1 MKYIVMLGDG
11 MADRPVPALGGKT
24 PLEAAYTPNMDFL
37 AQNGVTGM
45 ARTVPEGMPPGSD
58 TANLSVMGYDPK
70 VYYSG
75 RSPLEAVS
83 MGVELAPDDVAYR
96 CNLVTLSDTPALED
110 AKMVDYSAGEISTAE
125 AAELIACLDAAF
137 HTDDCALYAGISY
150 RHCLVLRRTQ
160 TGSDCTPPHDLSGQP
175 VRGHLP
181 SGRHGA
187 RLCEMMERSRALLRD
202 HPVNQARIARGLRPA
217 NACWF
222 WGEGTRP
229 ALTSFEQLYGVRGGV
244 ISAVDLIK
252 GIAICAGLDSVDVPG
267 ATGNVDTNFAG
278 KGQAALE
285 LLQNGHD
292 FVYIH
297 VEAPDEC
304 GHRGEAENKVAS
316 IELIDREI
324 LGRILP
330 ALRESSEP
338 FSVLLMPDHPT
349 PLSIRTHTSD
359 PVPFALYRSDTVPDA
374 CWRPPAYTEAHAT
387 STRLMLLEGHRM
399 MEWLLRG
406 RFPENFSKSC

>member
-1 MKYIVMLGDG
+1 
-11 MADRPVPALGGKT
+11 
-24 PLEAAYTPNMDFL
+24 
-37 AQNGVTGM
+37 
-45 ARTVPEGMPPGSD
+45 
-58 TANLSVMGYDPK
+58 
-70 VYYSG
+70 
-75 RSPLEAVS
+75 
-83 MGVELAPDDVAYR
+83 
-96 CNLVTLSDTPALED
+96 
-110 AKMVDYSAGEISTAE
+110 
-125 AAELIACLDAAF
+125 DAAF
-137 HTDDCALYAGISY
+137 HADDCTLYAGISY
-150 RHCLVLRRTQ
+150 RHCLVLRGTQ

-187 RLCEMMERSRALLRD
+187 RLREMMERSRALLRD

-229 ALTSFEQLYGVRGGV
+229 ALTPFEQLYGMRGGV

-252 GIAICAGLDSVDVPG
+252 GIAICAGLDSIDVPG
-267 ATGNVDTNFAG
+267 ATGNIDTNFAG

-324 LGRILP
+324 LGCVLP
-330 ALRESSEP
+330 ALRGSGEA

-349 PLSIRTHTSD
+349 PLSIRTHTAD

-374 CWRPPAYTEAHAT
+374 HWRAPAYTEAHAA
-387 STRLMLLEGHRM
+387 STGLMIPAGHRM

-406 RFPENFSKSC
+406 QMPENFAKSC